1 MFRYQGSHLVNEKGK
16 AMDVQGGSDTEN
28 RNILMWNKHNGKNQ
42 QWDIVYVKDMPSEP
56 KKGELN
62 PAFGFYV
69 ERPFYIQS
77 KLPSG
82 RFIDLVGRDLVVKTR
97 NGRNTQE
104 WYFDNRSKT
113 IKSKSNNQSID
124 IRSGGRSNHLQVWTT
139 NSGWW

>member
-1 MFRYQGSHLVNEKGK
+1 MFRYKDAHLVNEKGK

-28 RNILMWNKHNGKNQ
+28 RNILMLNKHNGKNQ
-42 QWDIVYVKDMPSEP
+42 QWDIVYVKDMPAEP
-56 KKGELN
+56 KKGELST
-62 PAFGFYV
+62 AFGFYV

-82 RFIDLVGRDLVVKTR
+82 RYLDLVGRDLVIKTR

-124 IRSGGRSNHLQVWTT
+124 IRGAGRQNHLQVWTT